1 MNTRILAPLIL
12 ALASAPL
19 AAEPF
24 DPPVEYER
32 AKVINVSP
40 IYNIIE
46 HEQPRRDCYTEE
58 VTHTNSYADPGSTLV
73 GGILGGVIGHNLSH
87 GDGGATAFGTL
98 VGATIAGNNNRRYAP
113 YTRDERHCT
122 VRTDYV
128 QEERLTGYRVTYRY
142 HGRNYTTRMDR
153 DPGETIRLRVELS
166 PVD

>member
-1 MNTRILAPLIL
+1 MKTKILIPMIL

-32 AKVINVSP
+32 AKVTHVAP

-58 VTHTNSYADPGSTLV
+58 VYGSHSYSDPGSTLV
-73 GGILGGVIGHNLSH
+73 GGIIGGVIGHNISH
-87 GDGGATAFGTL
+87 GDRGATAFGTL
-98 VGATIAGNNNRRYAP
+98 VGATIGSNNSRREVP
-113 YTRDERHCT
+113 YTRSQNRCT

-128 QEERLTGYRVTYRY
+128 EEERLVGYRVTYRY
-142 HGRNYTTRMDR
+142 RGHKYTTRMDR
-153 DPGETIRLRVELS
+153 DPGEYVRLRVEAT